1 MNNFITRTLSAIVY
15 AGLVIG
21 GILVQPI
28 CFGGHPLLF
37 GILFMIVS
45 TLAVREFHALV
56 GSDIKTMTYAMMSNA
71 LLYSTLYF
79 LFFGDLIWRG
89 LLVAYIAIMLLAL
102 ISHLFRPQV
111 QPIQSWGNLCAGQV
125 MIALPFALMNGVLM
139 HSKWLM
145 LALFILLW
153 VNDSGAYIVGSLMA
167 KRKGG
172 NHKMFPRVSPAK
184 SWEGLIGGFIFD
196 FRCSKRHCGTS
207 KRCSHGRCSRRS
219 GTVHFSFGRVVPL
232 VRNYGDHAPLRV
244 FQCSCPSLSSCAAPS
259 FPPCQP
265 GSRNALCPFRQ
276 YLGKPSG
283 PWQRGNTHGHS
294 GGRRHGA
301 KLPRHCKR

>member
-79 LFFGDLIWRG
+79 LFFGDWIWRG

-167 KRKGG
+167 KRRGG

-184 SWEGLIGGFIFD
+184 SWEGLIGGFVFD
-196 FRCSKRHCGTS
+196 LIAGYVFFRIGWMGDMTLSNSLLFALAGGVFGTLGDLMESLFKRTLGVKDS
-207 KRCSHGRCSRRS
+207 GKFMPGHGGVLDRFDSLLLA
-219 GTVHFSFGRVVPL
+219 VP
-232 VRNYGDHAPLRV
+232 VTYFFFV
-244 FQCSCPSLSSCAAPS
+244 
-259 FPPCQP
+259 
-265 GSRNALCPFRQ
+265 
-276 YLGKPSG
+276 YLP
-283 PWQRGNTHGHS
+283 TI
-294 GGRRHGA
+294 
-301 KLPRHCKR
+301 L

>member
-1 MNNFITRTLSAIVY
+1 MNNFMTRTLSAIVY

-56 GSDIKTMTYAMMSNA
+56 GSDIKIMTYAMMSNA

-79 LFFGDLIWRG
+79 LFFGDWIWRG

-184 SWEGLIGGFIFD
+184 SWEGLIGGFVFD
-196 FRCSKRHCGTS
+196 LIAGYVFFRVGWMGDMTLMNSLLFALAGGVFGTLGDLMESLFKRTLGVKDS
-207 KRCSHGRCSRRS
+207 GKFMPGHGGVLDRFDSLLLA
-219 GTVHFSFGRVVPL
+219 VP
-232 VRNYGDHAPLRV
+232 VTYFFFV
-244 FQCSCPSLSSCAAPS
+244 
-259 FPPCQP
+259 
-265 GSRNALCPFRQ
+265 
-276 YLGKPSG
+276 YLP
-283 PWQRGNTHGHS
+283 TI
-294 GGRRHGA
+294 
-301 KLPRHCKR
+301 L

>member
-56 GSDIKTMTYAMMSNA
+56 GSDIKAMTYAMMSNA

-184 SWEGLIGGFIFD
+184 SWEGLIGGFVFD
-196 FRCSKRHCGTS
+196 LIAGYVFFRVGWMGDMTLMNSLLFALAGGVFGTLGDLMESLFKRTLGVKDS
-207 KRCSHGRCSRRS
+207 GKFMPGHGGVLDRFDSLLLA
-219 GTVHFSFGRVVPL
+219 VP
-232 VRNYGDHAPLRV
+232 VTYFFFV
-244 FQCSCPSLSSCAAPS
+244 
-259 FPPCQP
+259 
-265 GSRNALCPFRQ
+265 
-276 YLGKPSG
+276 YLP
-283 PWQRGNTHGHS
+283 TI
-294 GGRRHGA
+294 
-301 KLPRHCKR
+301 L

>member
-28 CFGGHPLLF
+28 CFVGHPLLF

-56 GSDIKTMTYAMMSNA
+56 GSDIKTMTYAMMLNA

-145 LALFILLW
+145 LAVFILLW

-184 SWEGLIGGFIFD
+184 SWEGLIGGFVFD
-196 FRCSKRHCGTS
+196 LIAGYVFFRIGWMGDMTLMNSLLFALAGGVFGTLGDLMESLFKRTLGVKDS
-207 KRCSHGRCSRRS
+207 GKFMPGHGGVLDRFDSLLLA
-219 GTVHFSFGRVVPL
+219 VP
-232 VRNYGDHAPLRV
+232 VTYFFFV
-244 FQCSCPSLSSCAAPS
+244 
-259 FPPCQP
+259 
-265 GSRNALCPFRQ
+265 
-276 YLGKPSG
+276 YLP
-283 PWQRGNTHGHS
+283 TI
-294 GGRRHGA
+294 
-301 KLPRHCKR
+301 L

>member
-184 SWEGLIGGFIFD
+184 SWEGLMGGFVFD
-196 FRCSKRHCGTS
+196 LIAGYVFFRIGWMGDMTLMNSLLFALAGGVFGTLGDLMESLFKRTLGVKDS
-207 KRCSHGRCSRRS
+207 GKFMPGHGGVLDRFDSLLLA
-219 GTVHFSFGRVVPL
+219 VP
-232 VRNYGDHAPLRV
+232 VTYFFFV
-244 FQCSCPSLSSCAAPS
+244 
-259 FPPCQP
+259 
-265 GSRNALCPFRQ
+265 
-276 YLGKPSG
+276 YLP
-283 PWQRGNTHGHS
+283 TI
-294 GGRRHGA
+294 
-301 KLPRHCKR
+301 L

>member
-184 SWEGLIGGFIFD
+184 SWEGLIGGFVFD
-196 FRCSKRHCGTS
+196 LIAGYVFFRVGWMGDMTLINSLLFALAGGVFGTLGDLMESLFKRTLGVKDS
-207 KRCSHGRCSRRS
+207 GKFMPGHGGVLDRFDSLLLA
-219 GTVHFSFGRVVPL
+219 VP
-232 VRNYGDHAPLRV
+232 VTYFFFV
-244 FQCSCPSLSSCAAPS
+244 
-259 FPPCQP
+259 
-265 GSRNALCPFRQ
+265 
-276 YLGKPSG
+276 YLP
-283 PWQRGNTHGHS
+283 TI
-294 GGRRHGA
+294 
-301 KLPRHCKR
+301 L

>member
-79 LFFGDLIWRG
+79 LFFGDWIWRG

-184 SWEGLIGGFIFD
+184 SWEGLIGGFVFD
-196 FRCSKRHCGTS
+196 LIAGYVFFRIGWMGDMTLMNSLLFALAGGVFGTLGDLMESLFKRTLGVKDS
-207 KRCSHGRCSRRS
+207 GKFMPGHGGVLDRFDSLMLA
-219 GTVHFSFGRVVPL
+219 TPVVYFL
-232 VRNYGDHAPLRV
+232 FVYLANYLH
-244 FQCSCPSLSSCAAPS
+244 
-259 FPPCQP
+259 
-265 GSRNALCPFRQ
+265 
-276 YLGKPSG
+276 
-283 PWQRGNTHGHS
+283 
-294 GGRRHGA
+294 
-301 KLPRHCKR
+301 

>member
-79 LFFGDLIWRG
+79 LFFGDWIWRG

-111 QPIQSWGNLCAGQV
+111 QPIQSWGNLCAGQL

-184 SWEGLIGGFIFD
+184 SWEGLIGGFVFD
-196 FRCSKRHCGTS
+196 LIAGYVFFRVGWMGDMTLMNSLLFALAGGVFGTLGDLMESLFKRTLGVKDS
-207 KRCSHGRCSRRS
+207 GKFMPGHGGVLDRFDSLLLA
-219 GTVHFSFGRVVPL
+219 VPVIYFL
-232 VRNYGDHAPLRV
+232 FV
-244 FQCSCPSLSSCAAPS
+244 
-259 FPPCQP
+259 
-265 GSRNALCPFRQ
+265 
-276 YLGKPSG
+276 YLP
-283 PWQRGNTHGHS
+283 TI
-294 GGRRHGA
+294 
-301 KLPRHCKR
+301 L

>member
-184 SWEGLIGGFIFD
+184 SWEGLIGGFGFD
-196 FRCSKRHCGTS
+196 LIAGYVFFRVGWMGDMTLMNSLLFALAGGVFGTLGDLMESLFKRTLGVKDS
-207 KRCSHGRCSRRS
+207 GKFMPGHGGVLDRFDSLLLA
-219 GTVHFSFGRVVPL
+219 VP
-232 VRNYGDHAPLRV
+232 VTYFFFV
-244 FQCSCPSLSSCAAPS
+244 
-259 FPPCQP
+259 
-265 GSRNALCPFRQ
+265 
-276 YLGKPSG
+276 YLP
-283 PWQRGNTHGHS
+283 TI
-294 GGRRHGA
+294 
-301 KLPRHCKR
+301 L